1 MCGSTGVKLSQGKI
15 CFLWQL
21 MWARVV
27 GEGVGRTWE
36 GAPVS
41 FAASSWAESWGQLS
55 LSHRSRG
62 HLFLQKQDCTE
73 DRPLPHSAADF
84 HAYT

>member
-1 MCGSTGVKLSQGKI
+1 MLSVAADVGQGG
-15 CFLWQL
+15 
-21 MWARVV
+21 

-36 GAPVS
+36 RAPVI

-55 LSHRSRG
+55 LSHRFRG